1 MQVQFCTHFSL
12 SIPFNLQIRI
22 GVHPVPFWLDEAGD
36 VEAQL
41 EAAFVSA
48 ADVGR
53 PVKALLLTNPNNPLG
68 VMHAESTLRAMLRW
82 AVGRGVHLVSDEIY
96 ALTVHTG
103 AETFKSTLLV
113 AQDMVGAGELAAADV
128 DTHLHLLWGLSK
140 DFGGSG
146 LRLGVLW
153 SRNAQFKRVMGA
165 LSPFIQTSNL
175 LQHAV
180 AAMLADHAWADGW
193 IRVNQ
198 RMLGESYAAFSDA
211 LRGAGIPF
219 AEATSAM
226 FVWIDLRHDA
236 GWWRRRGGSGV
247 GLDIRWLDTFPLLQS
262 IIVEN
267 VCTISRINTPI
278 LLLSTTTTTPT
289 GGGWRRPR
297 GRRSGSSGPASA
309 ASAR

>member
-1 MQVQFCTHFSL
+1 MSGGVRDSSSIGAHDLQVTSCIFSSQ
-12 SIPFNLQIRI
+12 SIAFFLQIRN

-41 EAAFVSA
+41 EAAFASA
-48 ADVGR
+48 ADAGR

-68 VMHAESTLRAMLRW
+68 VMHAETTLRAMLRW

-153 SRNAQFKRVMGA
+153 SRNAQFKQVMGA

-180 AAMLADHAWADGW
+180 AEMLTDHAWADGW
-193 IRVNQ
+193 IRDNQ

-226 FVWIDLRHDA
+226 FVWIDLRHG
-236 GWWRRRGGSGV
+236 GWWRGGDGYGV
-247 GLDIRWLDTFPLLQS
+247 VSDIRWLDAFPSLAVRHYS
-262 IIVEN
+262 KSVHK
-267 VCTISRINTPI
+267 
-278 LLLSTTTTTPT
+278 LSH
-289 GGGWRRPR
+289 
-297 GRRSGSSGPASA
+297 SSS
-309 ASAR
+309 

>member
-41 EAAFVSA
+41 EAAFASA
-48 ADVGR
+48 ADAGR

-68 VMHAESTLRAMLRW
+68 VMHAETTLRAMLRW

-103 AETFKSTLLV
+103 AESFKSTLRV
-113 AQDMVGAGELAAADV
+113 AHDMVGAGELAAAEV

-153 SRNAQFKRVMGA
+153 SRNAQFKQVMGA

-180 AAMLADHAWADGW
+180 AEMLTDHAWADGW
-193 IRVNQ
+193 IRDNQ

-226 FVWIDLRHDA
+226 FVWIDLRHG
-236 GWWRRRGGSGV
+236 GWWRGGDGYGV
-247 GLDIRWLDTFPLLQS
+247 VSDIRWLDAFPSLAVRHYS
-262 IIVEN
+262 KSVHK
-267 VCTISRINTPI
+267 
-278 LLLSTTTTTPT
+278 LSH
-289 GGGWRRPR
+289 
-297 GRRSGSSGPASA
+297 SSS
-309 ASAR
+309 